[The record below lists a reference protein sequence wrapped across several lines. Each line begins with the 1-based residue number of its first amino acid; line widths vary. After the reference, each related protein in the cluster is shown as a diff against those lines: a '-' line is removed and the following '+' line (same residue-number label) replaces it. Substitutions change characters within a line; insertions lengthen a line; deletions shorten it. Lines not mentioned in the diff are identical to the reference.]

1 VTTLSE
7 DLPDTLKLKLMKR
20 IMNKAAR
27 EWEKTTGRSVEDPEQ
42 LVRAN
47 SDEKALELLDK
58 IKLKY
63 PEIYSVLISELY
75 RAIKSGKIA
84 SISGTLVYNIITMLN
99 LDVKPD
105 IKIKFVK
112 RGRKVGLRDYIE

>member
-1 VTTLSE
+1 MSE

-27 EWEKTTGRSVEDPEQ
+27 EWEKTTGHSIEDPEQ

-84 SISGTLVYNIITMLN
+84 SMSGALVYNIITMLN

-112 RGRKVGLRDYIE
+112 RGREVGLRDYIE

>member
-1 VTTLSE
+1 VGKDYWSQRRRSRATCTSQL
-7 DLPDTLKLKLMKR
+7 R
-20 IMNKAAR
+20 R
-27 EWEKTTGRSVEDPEQ
+27 ESV
-42 LVRAN
+42 
-47 SDEKALELLDK
+47 ELLDK

-84 SISGTLVYNIITMLN
+84 SMSGALVYNIITMLN

-105 IKIKFVK
+105 LKIKFVK
-112 RGRKVGLRDYIE
+112 RGREVSLRDYIE